1 MQFQRQPRQGG
12 YPPPMDH
19 WPVEGGNVYMSG
31 YGFIHLDPGQIERHE
46 LRRSATVTG
55 IVMLCLLLLPAIFIL
70 PSQLFVRRLA
80 GMIAIESPD
89 GLVFWN
95 AVLSELRTLL
105 WQAGSYLVPAAILLI
120 AGGRD
125 LKRRDNT
132 TFSPGSALLAFGC
145 ALGLSA
151 VTAWGGAA
159 FSATLSSL
167 GLIEA
172 GDASAPAVPA
182 AQALYIVRTA
192 VLLPVLQE
200 LLFRGLLLRMLRK
213 YGDAFA
219 LFVAA
224 LTGALTAGTL
234 TGGLTGFIMGLM
246 YGYLLL
252 RTGLLSAP
260 VLAHIL
266 CALWPALDA
275 VLGRYLPGWTE
286 EAGMLFLLALGL
298 VSFAL
303 ICRKDLNAF
312 ILSARALDYGQM
324 AGEKPV
330 SGRRAGL
337 PFRKKLLV
345 TFGSAFFSA
354 ACALA
359 LIQMVQRLWVA

>member
-12 YPPPMDH
+12 YPPLMDH
-19 WPVEGGNVYMSG
+19 WPSEGGNVYMSG

-46 LRRSATVTG
+46 IRRSATITG
-55 IVMLCLLLLPAIFIL
+55 AVMLCLLLLPAIFIL
-70 PSQLFVRRLA
+70 PSQLAVRRIA
-80 GMIAIESPD
+80 GLIAIESPD
-89 GLVFWN
+89 SLVFWN

-105 WQAGSYLVPAAILLI
+105 WQAGSCLVPAAVLLL

-132 TFSPGSALLAFGC
+132 TFSAGSALLACGC

-151 VTAWGGAA
+151 VAAWGGRS
-159 FSATLSSL
+159 FSGTLSAL

-172 GDASAPAVPA
+172 GSASVPTVPA
-182 AQALYIVRTA
+182 AQALYIIRTA

-219 LFVAA
+219 LLLTA

-234 TGGLTGFIMGLM
+234 TGGLTGFLMGLM

-252 RTGLLSAP
+252 RTGRLSAP

-275 VLGRYLPGWTE
+275 VLGRFLPGWAE
-286 EAGMLFLLALGL
+286 EAEMLFLLALGL
-298 VSFAL
+298 ISFAL
-303 ICRKDLNAF
+303 ICRKDTNAF
-312 ILSARALDYGQM
+312 ILSSRALDYGQM
-324 AGEKPV
+324 AGEKPAA
-330 SGRRAGL
+330 GRPSGL

-345 TFGSAFFSA
+345 AFSSAFFSA
-354 ACALA
+354 ACALG